1 MATESELKKD
11 LEAHPVAD
19 RFTPYHEISEAA
31 DALTV
36 YFKPDADYSK
46 RLTDHVTLFLSLEN
60 GEIVGCRI
68 IGIAGILADL
78 PNFIRARDGGVELSA
93 IFWSFRGGADQEH
106 VRKAF
111 NELARAA
118 GRMKL
123 ETVGP

>member
-1 MATESELKKD
+1 MATESELSRD
-11 LEAHPVAD
+11 LQAHPVAD
-19 RFTPYHEISEAA
+19 RFTPYHEISEAS

-46 RLTDHVTLFLSLEN
+46 RLTDHVTLFLSLES

-68 IGIAGILADL
+68 KGIGDILADL
-78 PNFIRARDGGVELSA
+78 PNFIHAKDSGVELSA
-93 IFWSFRGGADQEH
+93 IFWSFRGGANQED

-111 NELARAA
+111 NDLARAA

-123 ETVGP
+123 ETAGR